1 MYKITE
7 LMIQTKL
14 LLLEYTT
21 VNDTTAQNHWK
32 LAAIR
37 SIRNLLLH
45 LDLNAEAVPVNN
57 ARSLQN
63 LLSSLKGEDLNAEEN
78 KLVEELVTI

>member
-1 MYKITE
+1 MYKITK

-14 LLLEYTT
+14 LLLEYATI
-21 VNDTTAQNHWK
+21 NDAAQDHWK

-45 LDLNAEAVPVNN
+45 LDLNAEVVPVKNV
-57 ARSLQN
+57 RSLQN
-63 LLSSLKGEDLNAEEN
+63 LLSSLKGEDLNDDER
-78 KLVEELVTI
+78 KLVEELVTV

>member
-1 MYKITE
+1 MFKITK

-21 VNDTTAQNHWK
+21 VNDDSQNHWK

-37 SIRNLLLH
+37 NIRNLLLH
-45 LDLNAEAVPVNN
+45 LDLNAEVIPANN
-57 ARSLQN
+57 ASRLQN
-63 LLSSLKGEDLNAEEN
+63 LLSSLKGEDLDREE
-78 KLVEELVTI
+78 KLLVEELVTI